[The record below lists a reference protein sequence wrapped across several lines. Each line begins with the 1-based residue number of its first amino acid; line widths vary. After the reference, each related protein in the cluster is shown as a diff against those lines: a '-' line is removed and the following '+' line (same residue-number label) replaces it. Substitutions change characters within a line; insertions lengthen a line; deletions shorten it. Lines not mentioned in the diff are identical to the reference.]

1 MASMSDAVFNRTPVW
16 RIAASLLRGIDIP
29 LLLGMLALVAISLTA
44 MYSSAFDFPG
54 RFNTHARNIALAMTL
69 TFVVAQIPPQK
80 ISLLTLPL
88 YGLSIVLLLAVA
100 AFGITKNGA
109 TRWVNVGVVI
119 QPSELLKISLPL
131 MLAWWFQKR
140 EEQLRPLDYCVA
152 AALLLIPTA
161 LVLKQPDLGTA
172 LLVLIAGLAV
182 IFFAGLPWRLVLP
195 PIVLAGVGIALLIL
209 LEPRLCADGV
219 EWYVLRPYQQTRV
232 CTLLNPMRDPQ
243 GKGFHILQGM
253 IAIGAGGISGRGFMR
268 GTQTHLEFIPE
279 RTTDFIFAVYSEEW
293 GLIGNA
299 VLLVL
304 YLLLIGRS
312 FMIAANASTLF
323 GRLLAGSISL
333 GVFSYALINMG
344 MVTGIMPVVGVPL
357 PFMSFGGTALV
368 TLCTGLGILMSIQTH
383 RMLVKK

>member
-54 RFNTHARNIALAMTL
+54 RFNAHARNIALAMTL

-131 MLAWWFQKR
+131 MLVWWFQKR

-152 AALLLIPTA
+152 AAL
-161 LVLKQPDLGTA
+161 
-172 LLVLIAGLAV
+172 
-182 IFFAGLPWRLVLP
+182 
-195 PIVLAGVGIALLIL
+195 
-209 LEPRLCADGV
+209 
-219 EWYVLRPYQQTRV
+219 
-232 CTLLNPMRDPQ
+232 
-243 GKGFHILQGM
+243 
-253 IAIGAGGISGRGFMR
+253 
-268 GTQTHLEFIPE
+268 
-279 RTTDFIFAVYSEEW
+279 
-293 GLIGNA
+293 
-299 VLLVL
+299 
-304 YLLLIGRS
+304 
-312 FMIAANASTLF
+312 
-323 GRLLAGSISL
+323 
-333 GVFSYALINMG
+333 
-344 MVTGIMPVVGVPL
+344 
-357 PFMSFGGTALV
+357 
-368 TLCTGLGILMSIQTH
+368 
-383 RMLVKK
+383 